1 MTEKTSDGLRIFSEL
16 RGDER
21 AAAMQQRMES
31 DSFGSALVQDAAE
44 YVFGSVWSR
53 DGLDRKQRSLV
64 TISILIALR
73 QIDELKNHVEIG
85 VTNGLSAREIE
96 EVILQSAAY
105 AGFPAAWTAL
115 HAATEVLQRVG
126 LVAASKAGAI

>member
-31 DSFGSALVQDAAE
+31 DSFGSALVQDAAD

-64 TISILIALR
+64 PS
-73 QIDELKNHVEIG
+73 V
-85 VTNGLSAREIE
+85 S
-96 EVILQSAAY
+96 
-105 AGFPAAWTAL
+105 
-115 HAATEVLQRVG
+115 
-126 LVAASKAGAI
+126 